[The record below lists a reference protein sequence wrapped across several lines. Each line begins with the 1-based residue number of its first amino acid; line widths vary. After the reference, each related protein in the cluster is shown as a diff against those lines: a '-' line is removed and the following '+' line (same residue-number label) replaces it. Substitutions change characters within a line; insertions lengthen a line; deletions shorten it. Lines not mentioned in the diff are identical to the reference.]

1 LFGVCF
7 ISGQKEAAM
16 SASKILALTTLFLAT
31 TFAQTDWKEFN
42 FRDGNF
48 RVMFPDNPQQQTG
61 TELNLHEFSATAGA
75 ESYAL
80 AYADYPPGT
89 DGESVV
95 NRERDSIVNGLGGSV
110 VDEKRTSVEG
120 YPGKWVRFV
129 GQNTSGELAIY
140 FVGRRLYVLHALA
153 PKSAKRPQGFSEFL
167 NSFRLLSQ
175 PRP

>member
-1 LFGVCF
+1 
-7 ISGQKEAAM
+7 M
-16 SASKILALTTLFLAT
+16 SASKILALTSLFLAT

-80 AYADYPPGT
+80 AYA
-89 DGESVV
+89 
-95 NRERDSIVNGLGGSV
+95 SV

-167 NSFRLLSQ
+167 SSFRLLSQ